1 MPADRELFESQVPC
15 SEREST
21 TFCQDFLIAERVGG
35 INAIKNT
42 FNRAFHGWK
51 SNYKYLTEL
60 AMVLNHLMAIHY
72 VKDGEVDPRTRL
84 YRSLWESA
92 FGWGRTHLKGAEL
105 QYFYAVLN

>member
-1 MPADRELFESQVPC
+1 MPPDRELFESQVPAA
-15 SEREST
+15 EREST
-21 TFCQDFLIAERVGG
+21 TFCQDFLVAERFGLT
-35 INAIKNT
+35 AIKGT
-42 FNRAFHGWK
+42 FNRAFNGWK

-105 QYFYAVLN
+105 QYFYAVLD